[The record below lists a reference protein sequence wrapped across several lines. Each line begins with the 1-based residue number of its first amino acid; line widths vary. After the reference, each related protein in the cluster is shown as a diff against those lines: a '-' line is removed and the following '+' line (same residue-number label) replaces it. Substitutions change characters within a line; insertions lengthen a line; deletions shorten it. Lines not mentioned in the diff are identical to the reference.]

1 MKGGDTMAIIALIIY
16 LIAVLVALKLI
27 LDSISQ
33 RKVNKMMDDYL
44 NMQEQANEMARRV
57 NFYNKI
63 EK

>member
-1 MKGGDTMAIIALIIY
+1 MAVIALTIY

-33 RKVNKMMDDYL
+33 RKVNKMMDNYM
-44 NMQEQANEMARRV
+44 NMQEQNKDMCQKV
-57 NFYNKI
+57 NFYTNKI